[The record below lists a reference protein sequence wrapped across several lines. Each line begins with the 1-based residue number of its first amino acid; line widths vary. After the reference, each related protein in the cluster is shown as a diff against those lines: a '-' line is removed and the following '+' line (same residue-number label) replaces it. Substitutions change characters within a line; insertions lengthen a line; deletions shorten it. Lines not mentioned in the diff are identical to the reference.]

1 MMCIKKT
8 DCPLLQ
14 KGMKRTR
21 NTVTL
26 ETQMLV
32 IRKMEAGE
40 KRGNV
45 CSSLGLAAATVSTIM
60 GNAEKIKQLAQ
71 KTTKFRASDVSY
83 TRNVNIEKM
92 EQLLTPWVDDL
103 NQNGI
108 PLTRRAIAAKARSL
122 LIKIN
127 KRWKQD
133 IPC

>member
-1 MMCIKKT
+1 
-8 DCPLLQ
+8 
-14 KGMKRTR
+14 
-21 NTVTL
+21 
-26 ETQMLV
+26 MLV

>member
-1 MMCIKKT
+1 MVDSFERLSSFAKRNEKKAR
-8 DCPLLQ
+8 
-14 KGMKRTR
+14 K
-21 NTVTL
+21 TVTL
-26 ETQMLV
+26 ETQILV

-40 KRGNV
+40 KCANV
-45 CSSLGLAAATVSTIM
+45 YSSLGLAPVIVSTVM
-60 GNAEKIKQLAQ
+60 ANAEKIKQLAQ